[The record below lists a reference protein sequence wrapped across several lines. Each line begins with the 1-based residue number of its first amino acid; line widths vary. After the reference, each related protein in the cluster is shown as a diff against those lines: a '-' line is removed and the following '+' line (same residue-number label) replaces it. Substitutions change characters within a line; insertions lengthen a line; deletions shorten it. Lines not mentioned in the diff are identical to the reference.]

1 LFTFIIFS
9 VQRGRNLHPFLL
21 KTPAYSSIRIGII
34 LKLPKKCVVVF
45 TNKDIGAGL
54 YCPLV
59 GYLVVDFRSDIS
71 ILIRGGIIGKQRQP
85 QVLVHQQFGQ
95 TQGQNMTEL
104 ILGRRACRKRAFVG
118 FIFLHPFQIVLE
130 AAGKIRSQ
138 FPLKT
143 G

>member
-1 LFTFIIFS
+1 MHTFLS
-9 VQRGRNLHPFLL
+9 
-21 KTPAYSSIRIGII
+21 KAPAYSYISIGII

-59 GYLVVDFRSDIS
+59 GYLVVDFKSDIS

-85 QVLVHQQFGQ
+85 QILVHQQFGQ
-95 TQGQNMTEL
+95 AQGQNMPVL
-104 ILGRRACRKRAFVG
+104 ILGRRAGRKRAFIII
-118 FIFLHPFQIVLE
+118 IFLHPFQIVLE
-130 AAGKIRSQ
+130 TAGKIRGQ
-138 FPLKT
+138 LPLKT